1 MNELGGQRGGADYD
15 IGVTSRSVLGG
26 GIVPLDPTR
35 MLQTVMTDDGIE
47 IAYGDLGPRAGV
59 PIVLCHGLCA
69 SGRQFSSDA
78 RYFAELGY
86 RVLVPDLRGHG
97 QSGAP
102 DGLAGRDFTI
112 ERMASDMLTMLDDAQ
127 VGAVDWVGNS
137 LGGIV
142 ALAMVERAAER
153 FRTLAT
159 FGTSYRL
166 ALPAFVPQIFPLIY
180 KLFGRGIV
188 SGVTA
193 RVTTDS
199 VCGRTLVAEML
210 AAFDPHAGRAVAE
223 NVRRYDL
230 IDNALGFDKPILM
243 IRGGRDR
250 AVNAALGRTL
260 KAMEGRAN
268 FTRVDLKGAAHCA
281 NLDVPDEVRSTLV
294 DFWRKAA

>member
-1 MNELGGQRGGADYD
+1 MLRN
-15 IGVTSRSVLGG
+15 VL
-26 GIVPLDPTR
+26 
-35 MLQTVMTDDGIE
+35 TDDGIE
-47 IAYGDLGPRAGV
+47 IAYGDFGPRSGA

-69 SGRQFSSDA
+69 SGRQFESDA
-78 RYFAELGY
+78 LYFAGLGY

-97 QSGAP
+97 RSGAP
-102 DGLAGRDFTI
+102 DERPAEGFSLPRLAG
-112 ERMASDMLTMLDDAQ
+112 DMLAMLDDAG

-142 ALAMVERAAER
+142 ALKMLEAAGTR

-166 ALPAFVPQIFPLIY
+166 ALPPFVPQIFPMIY
-180 KLFGRGIV
+180 GLFGRGIV

-193 RVTTDS
+193 RATTDN

-210 AAFDPHAGRAVAE
+210 KEFDPLTGRAVAA
-223 NVRRYDL
+223 NVRSYDL
-230 IDNALGFDKPILM
+230 IEAAVGFERPILM

-268 FTRVDLKGAAHCA
+268 FTRVDLRSAAHCA
-281 NLDVPDEVRSTLV
+281 NLDAPYEVRQTLV
-294 DFWRKAA
+294 DFWRQAA

>member
-1 MNELGGQRGGADYD
+1 
-15 IGVTSRSVLGG
+15 
-26 GIVPLDPTR
+26 
-35 MLQTVMTDDGIE
+35 MLRNVITDDGVE
-47 IAYGDLGPRAGV
+47 IAYGDLGPPEGT

-69 SGRQFSSDA
+69 SGRQFAADG
-78 RYFAELGY
+78 RFFADLGY

-97 QSGAP
+97 RSGAP
-102 DGLAGRDFTI
+102 AGLAGRDFTI
-112 ERMASDMLTMLDDAQ
+112 ERMAFDMLAMLDDAQ

-142 ALAMVERAAER
+142 ALAMVERATER

-166 ALPAFVPQIFPLIY
+166 ALPSFVPQIFPLIY

-193 RVTTDS
+193 RVTTDNI
-199 VCGRTLVAEML
+199 CGRTLVAEML

>member
-1 MNELGGQRGGADYD
+1 
-15 IGVTSRSVLGG
+15 
-26 GIVPLDPTR
+26 
-35 MLQTVMTDDGIE
+35 MLRNVMTDDGVA
-47 IAYGDLGPRAGV
+47 IAYGDFGPRSGEPV
-59 PIVLCHGLCA
+59 VLCHGLCA
-69 SGRQFSSDA
+69 SGRQFESDA
-78 RYFAELGY
+78 NYFADLGY

-102 DGLAGRDFTI
+102 LGLAAEAFTI
-112 ERMASDMLTMLDDAQ
+112 PRLAVDMLAMLDDAD
-127 VGAVDWVGNS
+127 VTTVNWVGNS

-142 ALAMVERAAER
+142 ALSMVESAASR
-153 FRTLAT
+153 FRSLAT

-166 ALPAFVPQIFPLIY
+166 ALPSFVPYAFPIIY

-193 RVTTDS
+193 RMTTDD

-210 AAFDPHAGRAVAE
+210 KAFDPHAGRAVAE

-230 IDNALGFDKPILM
+230 IANAQNYDGPILM

-250 AVNAALGRTL
+250 AVNAALGKTL
-260 KAMEGRAN
+260 KAMQGRDN
-268 FTRVDLKGAAHCA
+268 FTRVDVKMAAHCA
-281 NLDVPDEVRSTLV
+281 NLDAPAEVRKTLV